1 MTATR
6 AAQAAT
12 IALLAALVLSGCG
25 RKGPLDIPQTGP
37 VDQTEEASDEQKKKV
52 KNRRFILDPLIE

>member
-12 IALLAALVLSGCG
+12 LAFLAALVLSGCG
-25 RKGPLDIPQTGP
+25 RQGPLDIPQSGP
-37 VDQTEEASDEQKKKV
+37 VGQTEENADEQEEKA